1 MIPGERRVVIVESG
15 AAVAAWADPDGIE
28 ADQSCYSAGLAMARV
43 RGAHLAAAPRESER
57 IVYSIRYNSL
67 A

>member
-15 AAVAAWADPDGIE
+15 AVAAVWADPDGIE

-43 RGAHLAAAPRESER
+43 RGAHLAAAARETER